1 MNGTIIYWGNFE
13 LPDKNASANRVVSN
27 GKIFTKLGYRV
38 VFLGS
43 RAASNY
49 FGGVQKTAFDENMF
63 EECYPASTK
72 LWLKYVF
79 DISTIQS
86 LIDRFSDVKLVI
98 AYNIPYSKFSNLK
111 KYLYKKGIPVAYDC
125 TEWNDLTDGN
135 VLKRVYKKLD
145 LFQIKHFLDKKAD
158 GLIVISK
165 RMEQYY
171 KNKNMVRIPPLIDI
185 EDDIWHQPMPNNS
198 DRFEFCFAGT
208 ISNKEA
214 LDRIIKAFNQ
224 LKINNCYLRIIGL
237 TKQDIQKMYPD
248 LGEAVNNSH
257 LIFMGQ
263 LHHEETVKYVQNC
276 DCYVFLR
283 YDNPRNQ
290 AGFPT
295 KFVEAFSCGVLIITT
310 NVSDVAP
317 YMRKKEDGIIVD
329 SISYESI
336 EHAMTEIT
344 RYSFETKEGKRDF
357 DFNHYSD
364 DVHLW
369 INKIINRRLLD
380 GNTK

>member
-111 KYLYKKGIPVAYDC
+111 KYLCRKGIPAAYDC

-135 VLKRVYKKLD
+135 ILKRVYKKLD
-145 LFQIKHFLDKKAD
+145 LFQIKHYLDKKAD

-171 KNKNMVRIPPLIDI
+171 KN
-185 EDDIWHQPMPNNS
+185 
-198 DRFEFCFAGT
+198 
-208 ISNKEA
+208 
-214 LDRIIKAFNQ
+214 
-224 LKINNCYLRIIGL
+224 
-237 TKQDIQKMYPD
+237 
-248 LGEAVNNSH
+248 
-257 LIFMGQ
+257 
-263 LHHEETVKYVQNC
+263 
-276 DCYVFLR
+276 
-283 YDNPRNQ
+283 
-290 AGFPT
+290 
-295 KFVEAFSCGVLIITT
+295 
-310 NVSDVAP
+310 
-317 YMRKKEDGIIVD
+317 
-329 SISYESI
+329 
-336 EHAMTEIT
+336 
-344 RYSFETKEGKRDF
+344 
-357 DFNHYSD
+357 
-364 DVHLW
+364 
-369 INKIINRRLLD
+369 NR
-380 GNTK
+380 

>member
-1 MNGTIIYWGNFE
+1 MKGTIIYWGNFE

-43 RAASNY
+43 RAASDY
-49 FGGVQKTAFDENMF
+49 FGGVQKTSFDEDMF

-111 KYLYKKGIPVAYDC
+111 KYLCRKGIPAAYDC

-135 VLKRVYKKLD
+135 ILKRVYKKLD
-145 LFQIKHFLDKKAD
+145 LFQIKHYLDKKAD

-171 KNKNMVRIPPLIDI
+171 KNNNIVRIPPLIDI

-263 LHHEETVKYVQNC
+263 LSHEETVKYVQNC
-276 DCYVFLR
+276 DCYIFLR
-283 YDNPRNQ
+283 YDNPRNR

-295 KFVEAFSCGVLIITT
+295 KFAEAYSCGVPIITT
-310 NVSDVAP
+310 NVSDVAE
-317 YMRKKEDGIIVD
+317 YMNSIDDGVLLEDIQ
-329 SISYESI
+329 E
-336 EHAMTEIT
+336 TEIVSALT
-344 RYSFETKEGKRDF
+344 NFIATNIENKELRKDFEYRTFTQGVEQWLSMILPEGE
-357 DFNHYSD
+357 
-364 DVHLW
+364 VV
-369 INKIINRRLLD
+369 
-380 GNTK
+380 

>member
-1 MNGTIIYWGNFE
+1 MKGTIIYWGNFE

-43 RAASNY
+43 RATSNY
-49 FGGVQKTAFDENMF
+49 FDGIKQTLFNENMF

-72 LWLKYVF
+72 LWFKYVF
-79 DISTIQS
+79 DISTIKQ
-86 LIDRFSDVKLVI
+86 LINRFTDIKLVV

-111 KYLYKKGIPVAYDC
+111 KYLYKKGIPAAYDC

-135 VLKRVYKKLD
+135 VMKRLYKKLD
-145 LFQIKHFLDKKAD
+145 LFQIKHFLDRKAD

-171 KNKNMVRIPPLIDI
+171 KNRNIVRIPPLIDI
-185 EDDIWHQPMPNNS
+185 EDEIWHQPMKKDPNG
-198 DRFEFCFAGT
+198 FEFCFAGT

-214 LDRIIKAFNQ
+214 LDKIITAFNH
-224 LKINNCYLRIIGL
+224 INDKNSYLRIIGL
-237 TKQDIQKMYPD
+237 TKKDVQQMYPD
-248 LGEAVNNSH
+248 LGEVADNPR

-263 LHHEETVKYVQNC
+263 LSHEEAVKYVQC
-276 DCYVFLR
+276 CECYIFLR

-295 KFVEAFSCGVLIITT
+295 KFAEAYACGVPIITT
-310 NVSDVAP
+310 NVSDIKE
-317 YMRKKEDGIIVD
+317 YMNSNDDGVLLENILEV
-329 SISYESI
+329 
-336 EHAMTEIT
+336 EIT
-344 RYSFETKEGKRDF
+344 DAMSNIIAAKLDNKELRKDF
-357 DFNHYSD
+357 DYRNYTQKAEGWLSMILPEGE
-364 DVHLW
+364 V
-369 INKIINRRLLD
+369 
-380 GNTK
+380 G

>member
-1 MNGTIIYWGNFE
+1 MKGTIIYWGNFE

-43 RAASNY
+43 RATSEC
-49 FGGVQKTAFDENMF
+49 FDGIQQTSFNENMF

-79 DISTIQS
+79 DISTIIQ
-86 LIDRFSDVKLVI
+86 LINRFTDTKLVV

-111 KYLYKKGIPVAYDC
+111 KYLYKKGISVAFDC

-135 VLKRVYKKLD
+135 ILKRLYKKLD

-171 KNKNMVRIPPLIDI
+171 KNKNIVRIPPLIDI
-185 EDDIWHQPMPNNS
+185 EDEIWHQPIKKDSNG
-198 DRFEFCFAGT
+198 FEFCFAGT

-214 LDRIIKAFNQ
+214 LDIIITAFNHI
-224 LKINNCYLRIIGL
+224 KVKNICLRIIGL
-237 TKQDIQKMYPD
+237 TKQDVQQMYPD
-248 LGEAVNNSH
+248 LGEVADNPC
-257 LIFMGQ
+257 LIFMG
-263 LHHEETVKYVQNC
+263 LLSHEETVKYVQKC
-276 DCYVFLR
+276 DCYIFLR
-283 YDNPRNQ
+283 YDNSRNQ

-295 KFVEAFSCGVLIITT
+295 KFAEAYSCGVPIISTD
-310 NVSDVAP
+310 VSDIKE
-317 YMRKKEDGIIVD
+317 YMNLNDDGVLL
-329 SISYESI
+329 ESI
-336 EHAMTEIT
+336 QQADITDAMSNIIAAKLDN
-344 RYSFETKEGKRDF
+344 KELRKDF
-357 DFNHYSD
+357 DYRNYTQKAEGWLS
-364 DVHLW
+364 VILPE
-369 INKIINRRLLD
+369 
-380 GNTK
+380 GEVG